1 MAERINYAS
10 HMAEARTHTISSLY
24 QQPVLLI
31 ELNYQ
36 TDFMIVLK
44 EIVTELPE
52 SYLNVFCE
60 DFLSI
65 WISTS
70 NHLVKEITFFVYRHL

>member
-44 EIVTELPE
+44 EIVTELP
-52 SYLNVFCE
+52 
-60 DFLSI
+60 
-65 WISTS
+65 
-70 NHLVKEITFFVYRHL
+70 